1 VNEVAVIDTLR
12 EIRAAAGAVR
22 ESSTKIATAVEYASS
37 AAISAAYFAGVRDGC
52 VACTIVLALLYFV
65 LTRFRR

>member
-1 VNEVAVIDTLR
+1 MNETSISDTLR
-12 EIRAAAGAVR
+12 EIRAAAHAVR
-22 ESSTKIATAVEYASS
+22 ESSTKIATAVDQASN

-52 VACTIVLALLYFV
+52 VACTIVLSLLYFV

>member
-1 VNEVAVIDTLR
+1 MNEAALGDTLR

-22 ESSTKIATAVEYASS
+22 ESSAKIATAVEHASS
-37 AAISAAYFAGVRDGC
+37 AAISAAYLAGVRDGC